1 MFYIYADGRPLSY
14 PLDDESVVLA
24 PKLTLEM
31 GKAGALEFSLP
42 PANRLYAQ
50 IRKLTTVITV
60 ELDDTEI
67 FRGRVL
73 SYERG
78 FDNIKKVYCEGNL
91 AYLVDSV
98 IKGEKYEGTT
108 RGLFTRILSAHNARV
123 DAAKRFTQGT
133 VNVEDRSVVIRGQSE
148 DIQDLETGKFDYR
161 QIALNSIVDE
171 WKTALDYITDCLI
184 DYCGG
189 YLRTRRVGN
198 ATYLDYVTSYGRNAT
213 QDIRFGENI
222 LDLTEEVSA
231 ENLFTVLIPLGDDNL
246 TIASVN
252 NGSDELADAD
262 AVALYGR
269 ILQTHVF
276 DSVNNPST
284 LLENGQRFLAS
295 NGNIPVLVTIK
306 GVDLHLVNPDI
317 EEIYVG
323 DVVNVVSAPH
333 AISGTLTCSKIEYD
347 LENPENTMYTFGTPR
362 QTLTERYRKDVK
374 KAEESGTSAGSSG
387 GGGSGGAASDET
399 DEKLERAYAE
409 WINWDPSN
417 PDGHVSLGTLWQQL
431 TDAKIGLK
439 SVTGIDLDSYE
450 TYSGFN
456 IFSRFGDIERIND
469 EQYRVING
477 HEANI
482 QSIVDELGSKLTLSA
497 TEYKNGVVDKIASL
511 ELSVDANGSAINAKA
526 DKVTF
531 DTAVFDIN
539 QTIDGIES
547 NIASFTSQITTINSE
562 ITKVRNLVAD
572 EINAL
577 KANVDWLKSKSVTA
591 TWLYATAGVS
601 APSIYQGGELVATQ
615 DWVNAALAARGFLTD
630 NGVSWGSV
638 NDGFVYLNVDGTWK
652 YMAMGNHGHSNYAL
666 TDHNHDGRYLTSLP
680 SHSHRVVLGNGK
692 LCRLA
697 NGNTGWV
704 VAPGTYTAR

>member
-1 MFYIYADGRPLSY
+1 MFYIYADGQPLSY

-42 PANRLYAQ
+42 PSNRLYKE

-73 SYERG
+73 TYERG
-78 FDNIKKVYCEGNL
+78 FNNVKKVYCEGNL

-108 RGLFTRILSAHNARV
+108 RGLFTQILTAHNARV
-123 DAAKRFTQGT
+123 DVAKRFTQGT
-133 VNVEDRSVVIRGQSE
+133 VNVENRSVVIRGQSE
-148 DIQDLETGKFDYR
+148 DIRDLETGDFDYR
-161 QIALNSIVDE
+161 QIALNSIVNE
-171 WKTALDYITDCLI
+171 WKTALDYISECLI

-189 YLRTRRVGN
+189 YLRTRRSGN
-198 ATYLDYVTSYGRNAT
+198 VTYLDYVTSYGRDAT
-213 QDIRFGENI
+213 QDVRFGENI

-252 NGSDELADAD
+252 NESDELVDAD
-262 AVALYGR
+262 GVALYGR

-276 DSVNNPST
+276 DSVNNANT

-295 NGNIPVLVTIK
+295 NGNIPILVTIK

-317 EEIYVG
+317 KEIYVG
-323 DVVNVVSAPH
+323 DTVNVISAPH
-333 AISGTLTCSKIEYD
+333 AISGRLTCSKIEYD
-347 LENPENTMYTFGTPR
+347 LENPENTIYTFGEPR
-362 QTLTERYRKDVK
+362 QTLTERYRKDIR
-374 KAEESGTSAGSSG
+374 KAESHGTEAGSSG
-387 GGGSGGAASDET
+387 GGGGGRGASDET
-399 DEKLERAYAE
+399 DDKLERAYAE

-431 TDAKIGLK
+431 TDAKIGLR
-439 SVTGIDLDSYE
+439 SVTGIDLDSYP
-450 TYSGFN
+450 TYAGFN

-469 EQYRVING
+469 EQYQVING

-482 QSIVDELGSKLTLSA
+482 QSIVNELGSKLTLSA
-497 TEYKNGVVDKIASL
+497 TAYKNGVVDKIAAL

-531 DTAVFDIN
+531 DTAMLTIN

-547 NIASFTSQITTINSE
+547 NIASFTSKITTINSE

-591 TWLYATAGVS
+591 SWLYATAGIS
-601 APSIYQGGELVATQ
+601 APSLYQGGALVATQ
-615 DWVNAALAARGFLTD
+615 DWVNAVLSARGFLTD

-638 NDGFVYLNVDGTWK
+638 NNGFVYLNVDGTSK
-652 YMAMGNHGHSNYAL
+652 YMAMGNHAHSNYAL
-666 TDHNHDGRYLTSLP
+666 ISHNHDGRYLQSLP
-680 SHSHRVVLGNGK
+680 SHSHSVVLGNGK

-697 NGNTGWV
+697 NGTTGWV

>member
-1 MFYIYADGRPLSY
+1 MFYIYADGQPLSY

-42 PANRLYAQ
+42 PTNRLYAQ

-108 RGLFTRILSAHNARV
+108 RGLFTRILAAHNARV

-333 AISGTLTCSKIEYD
+333 AISGQLTCSKIEYD

-439 SVTGIDLDSYE
+439 SVTGIDLDSHE

-531 DTAVFDIN
+531 DTAMFSIN

-577 KANVDWLKSKSVTA
+577 KSNI
-591 TWLYATAGVS
+591 TWLNGKIIQAKSISSDSVYTGNIYANE
-601 APSIYQGGELVATQ
+601 IYIGNTTVATKS
-615 DWVNAALAARGFLTD
+615 WVNAAGFLTD

-638 NDGFVYLNVDGTWK
+638 NNGFVYLNVDGTSK

-680 SHSHRVVLGNGK
+680 SHSHSVVLGNGK

-697 NGNTGWV
+697 NGYTGWV